1 MRYWSVRFWAIVNG
15 NLRRCSRLVTAPD
28 GVDVSLSAIEA
39 CSRRGETFIELVSVE
54 AGR

>member
-1 MRYWSVRFWAIVNG
+1 MRYWSVRFWAVVNG
-15 NLRRCSRLVTAPD
+15 QMQRRTRLVSAPI

-39 CSRRGETFIELVSVE
+39 CSRRGEQFIELVSVE